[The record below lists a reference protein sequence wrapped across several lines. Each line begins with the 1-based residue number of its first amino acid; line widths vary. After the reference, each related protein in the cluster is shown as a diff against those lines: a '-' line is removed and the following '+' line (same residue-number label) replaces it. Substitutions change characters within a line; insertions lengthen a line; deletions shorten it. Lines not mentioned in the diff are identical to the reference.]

1 MYLTRKR
8 VLFLLMAFAAMV
20 PAAVGQM
27 ASSIPPHG
35 KLVRLFN
42 GKDFTG
48 FDILLQSKGL
58 NHDTDKIF
66 QVEKGIIHV
75 SGNDL
80 GGIVTKKE
88 YENYYLRAQFKWGE
102 KT

>member
-1 MYLTRKR
+1 MHVTLKR
-8 VLFLLMAFAAMV
+8 VLLFLMASAVMV
-20 PAAVGQM
+20 PGGVAQM
-27 ASSIPPHG
+27 ARGIPPHG

-58 NHDTDKIF
+58 NNDTDRIF

-75 SGNDL
+75 SGNDF
-80 GGIVTKKE
+80 GGIVT
-88 YENYYLRAQFKWGE
+88 
-102 KT
+102 

>member
-1 MYLTRKR
+1 MHSTLKR
-8 VLFLLMAFAAMV
+8 VLFLWVACAAIV
-20 PAAVGQM
+20 PAIGAQILNG
-27 ASSIPPHG
+27 IPTHG

-75 SGNDL
+75 SGNDF
-80 GGIVTKKE
+80 GGIVTTKE
-88 YENYYLRAQFKWGE
+88 YENYYLRAQFK
-102 KT
+102 